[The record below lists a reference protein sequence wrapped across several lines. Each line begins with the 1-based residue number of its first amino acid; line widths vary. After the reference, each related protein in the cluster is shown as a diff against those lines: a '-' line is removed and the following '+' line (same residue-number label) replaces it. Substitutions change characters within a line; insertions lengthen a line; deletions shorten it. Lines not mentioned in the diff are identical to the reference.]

1 MRLPDAP
8 QAWDRAAAA
17 IFARSAWPMAL
28 QLGLA
33 DLGFGLHSDLR
44 LEFLQVAEML
54 LPHFEP
60 RCAGAGDWRVVFTA
74 DSSLPMPDDGAP
86 QPIARTH
93 GSSPVDGLAWAGGG
107 EAGWLWVRDLRYG
120 ALVGIC
126 EHARRLLILS
136 QSSTEAHA
144 FGPSASA
151 TVACAAIRLIV
162 RSHLARLGGLV
173 LHAAAV
179 AIGSG
184 AFLLLGAK
192 GAGKSTV
199 QLALMARLGAGY
211 VASDRCFVF
220 AAGEGVQVSGWPSR
234 FRVAS
239 SSLALVPT
247 ALRTASARSP
257 IEKHEFGAVDVAL
270 SLGVPLPA
278 VLGLAGLIHV
288 DRSPER
294 DGWTVAEGD
303 ASSLVETHRFGLP
316 DPSYANWL
324 WLSDSDQATADLAAA
339 VRQRLQT
346 VPSLVLTGNG
356 SPAGAAEAVR
366 DWCRTYWPAEA
377 V

>member
-1 MRLPDAP
+1 
-8 QAWDRAAAA
+8 
-17 IFARSAWPMAL
+17 
-28 QLGLA
+28 
-33 DLGFGLHSDLR
+33 
-44 LEFLQVAEML
+44 
-54 LPHFEP
+54 
-60 RCAGAGDWRVVFTA
+60 
-74 DSSLPMPDDGAP
+74 MPDDGLP

-93 GSSPVDGLAWAGGG
+93 GSSPVDGLAWAG
-107 EAGWLWVRDLRYG
+107 EAGWRWVRDLRYG

-126 EHARRLLILS
+126 EHARRLLILP

-144 FGPSASA
+144 FGPLASA

-162 RSHLARLGGLV
+162 RGHLARLGGLV

-179 AIGSG
+179 SIGSG

-220 AAGEGVQVSGWPSR
+220 AAGNGVQVCGWPSR

-247 ALRTASARSP
+247 ALRTGPTPSP

-270 SLGVPLPA
+270 SIGVPLPG
-278 VLGLAGLIHV
+278 VLGLAGLIHL
-288 DRSPER
+288 DRSPGR
-294 DGWTVAEGD
+294 DGWALAEGD
-303 ASSLVETHRFGLP
+303 ASSLVEMHRFGLP
-316 DPSYANWL
+316 DPAYANWL

-339 VRQRLQT
+339 VRRRLQT
-346 VPSLVLTGNG
+346 VPSLMLTGNG
-356 SPAGAAEAVR
+356 SPAKAAKAIG
-366 DWCRTYWPAEA
+366 DWCRTYRLAEA